1 MKNKKALSAVVA
13 TVIIILLTMAA
24 ITIVWTFVKKVVNEN
39 KDQVDSCFNVET
51 GEKVT
56 LNELYT
62 CYNEDSVQ
70 VSLNI
75 ADVEV
80 DAVVISIMVGGNSKV
95 VTLTNVERTYDDIKY
110 YNNEE
115 ETQITLPGKNEGKTY
130 IISGFSGTIN
140 KVDWIRIA
148 PVVNTNQCGITSQ
161 INDIPNCAL
170 LG

>member
-13 TVIIILLTMAA
+13 TVVIILLTMAA
-24 ITIVWTFVKKVVNEN
+24 ITIVWTFVKKVINEN
-39 KDQVDSCFNVET
+39 QNQVDSCFNVET

-62 CYNEDSVQ
+62 CYTEDSVQ

-110 YNNEE
+110 YDNEE
-115 ETQITLPGKNEGKTY
+115 ETHLTLPGKNEGKTY
-130 IISGFSGTIN
+130 IVSGFSGTIN
-140 KVDWIRIA
+140 NVDWIRIA
-148 PVVNTNQCGITSQ
+148 PVVNTHQCGITSQ